1 MGVPGA
7 EGQEDGVQ
15 GVVEHHCYT
24 VIEGIGGLQLS
35 TFYQTDA
42 ESITNLKKK
51 QILKPTAEGV
61 PSPILFWLGCHV
73 FLHVTQ
79 SRPITTQ
86 RRGKGRKDVGRGGSC
101 LLIMRDML
109 PSRITSQP
117 YMP

>member
-42 ESITNLKKK
+42 ENITNLQKNK
-51 QILKPTAEGV
+51 
-61 PSPILFWLGCHV
+61 F
-73 FLHVTQ
+73 
-79 SRPITTQ
+79 
-86 RRGKGRKDVGRGGSC
+86 
-101 LLIMRDML
+101 
-109 PSRITSQP
+109 
-117 YMP
+117 